1 MKSITATSANSQQLE
16 FQYDVQIPVP
26 WGHMSA
32 KVWGPDHGIPVLAIH
47 GLMDN
52 AGSFDTLAP
61 LLPTNIRLVCLEL
74 CGHGYSSTYPP
85 GVVLHYFDH
94 AYHVKLVVDHF
105 KWDKVVLL
113 GHSIGAITLFL
124 FASLFPENVSR
135 MISLDLVKPFS
146 VSVSKLPVVM
156 RGIITQMREF
166 SEIGRPLTVRYE
178 EARQSIVDNYKGS
191 VDEKAADI
199 LLVRSLKKK
208 ADAEDAYELPNDLR
222 ILVRTLTLSE
232 EQIKVLVTNIRC
244 PLLIIRASNGLKN
257 FTEDVLKEYL
267 DIYQASSADF
277 RIVNVAGS
285 HHVHLTHP
293 ERVAPHIH
301 EFLLPLASFPTS
313 KL

>member
-1 MKSITATSANSQQLE
+1 
-16 FQYDVQIPVP
+16 
-26 WGHMSA
+26 
-32 KVWGPDHGIPVLAIH
+32 
-47 GLMDN
+47 
-52 AGSFDTLAP
+52 
-61 LLPTNIRLVCLEL
+61 
-74 CGHGYSSTYPP
+74 
-85 GVVLHYFDH
+85 
-94 AYHVKLVVDHF
+94 
-105 KWDKVVLL
+105 
-113 GHSIGAITLFL
+113 
-124 FASLFPENVSR
+124 
-135 MISLDLVKPFS
+135 
-146 VSVSKLPVVM
+146 
-156 RGIITQMREF
+156 MREF

-313 KL
+313 KLWKRDTDILDISVYFITIEYFLKWYNTIENLLENVGLADKVGWIQLTTCGLEPRLVRVWMRGGFVPLP